1 MIKMGI
7 ETKYDYI
14 YYTVL
19 DEEEI
24 FKLLREAGMITEM
37 MATATATGREH
48 IWIES
53 LNKAFNESKDFT
65 INNFRVDEVRYC
77 DDIKQWCSYS
87 REQSR
92 KCPVFVKY
100 NNSQPVKIEGEGIMF
115 CLYEKKDDNNNYD
128 IYGNILPDIDDML
141 GGYGGRL

>member
-1 MIKMGI
+1 MSKMGI
-7 ETKYDYI
+7 ETLYEYIEYI

-19 DEEEI
+19 DENGL
-24 FKLLREAGMITEM
+24 FKLLRDTDMIGRAGE
-37 MATATATGREH
+37 EH
-48 IWIES
+48 IYIKS

-100 NNSQPVKIEGEGIMF
+100 NNSQSVKIEGEGIMF
-115 CLYEKKDDNNNYD
+115 HIYEKKDDNNNYD
-128 IYGNILPDIDDML
+128 IYGNTLPDIDDSL
-141 GGYGGRL
+141 ACYGGRL

>member
-7 ETKYDYI
+7 ETLYEYIEYI

-19 DEEEI
+19 DENGL

-65 INNFRVDEVRYC
+65 INNF
-77 DDIKQWCSYS
+77 
-87 REQSR
+87 
-92 KCPVFVKY
+92 
-100 NNSQPVKIEGEGIMF
+100 NS
-115 CLYEKKDDNNNYD
+115 CH
-128 IYGNILPDIDDML
+128 
-141 GGYGGRL
+141 